1 MPRPSEKSAK
11 AKIQHT
17 EGNSSFTII
26 VEDAGSLD
34 ESSEWDEDLE
44 EEWEDAKQNLQNLF
58 PGFLPEHL
66 KDGSVRGSV
75 GPILI

>member
-1 MPRPSEKSAK
+1 MPRPSKKSAK

-44 EEWEDAKQNLQNLF
+44 EEWKDAKQNLQNLF
-58 PGFLPEHL
+58 TGFLPKHL
-66 KDGSVRGSV
+66 KDGSQVHE
-75 GPILI
+75 